1 MDIHDTITR
10 SLWSIQTWRAHEH
23 DDILDAGHD
32 LDNLIRD
39 LNRDTMRGG
48 PGAPTSTIKHF
59 NILTRVGLAE
69 IAKSRTGETATTN
82 SHHAIGSGVTPEDL
96 DDTVLQTELAR
107 KAILSRQTVGT
118 TERYASAFAPA
129 DIANPP
135 QNITEAG
142 IFTAAAGGVLIA
154 RVTLPPT
161 VLGPGKIITVST
173 SVTHENGVA
182 A

>member
-1 MDIHDTITR
+1 MAKR
-10 SLWSIQTWRAHEH
+10 ST
-23 DDILDAGHD
+23 
-32 LDNLIRD
+32 
-39 LNRDTMRGG
+39 
-48 PGAPTSTIKHF
+48 
-59 NILTRVGLAE
+59 AE
-69 IAKSRTGETATTN
+69 SATTN
-82 SHHAIGSGVTPEDL
+82 THHAIGSGVNAENL
-96 DDTVLQTELAR
+96 ADTVLQTELAR

-142 IFTAAAGGVLIA
+142 IFTAAADGVLVA

-161 VLGPGKIITVST
+161 QLAVGKIITVST
-173 SVTHENGVA
+173 TVTHENGVA